1 MMKKITTLHIAAA
14 VSQSDQTAIT
24 KTRIETRTAARGRHT
39 RRASDHVEITMMKKA
54 LAERNHHHL
63 DRVDVIT
70 IEIEAVREMRGST
83 KKSRLLE
90 VGGTMMTMKVG
101 QVGVVMM
108 MKVSQ
113 ANEEA
118 MRRMKAGQVDVITM
132 MTVGQ
137 VGGNMMMTVGLVG
150 VIMMTNRPP
159 EVGEVV
165 IIMMTGTGTE
175 LGIGMTGLADG
186 IMMIGIKMIK
196 TIEKVKKCKLMI
208 LASIFVCSL

>member
-1 MMKKITTLHIAAA
+1 MMRKITTLHIAAV

-24 KTRIETRTAARGRHT
+24 KTRIETRTAARGRHI
-39 RRASDHVEITMMKKA
+39 RRASDHVVITMMKKE
-54 LAERNHHHL
+54 AERNHHHL
-63 DRVDVIT
+63 DRVDEIT

-83 KKSRLLE
+83 KKNHLLE

-137 VGGNMMMTVGLVG
+137 VGGIMMMIVGQVG
-150 VIMMTNRPP
+150 VIMMTKRPP
-159 EVGEVV
+159 EVAEVV
-165 IIMMTGTGTE
+165 IIMMIGIGTE
-175 LGIGMTGLADG
+175 TGIGMTGLADG

-208 LASIFVCSL
+208 LASIPVCSL

>member
-14 VSQSDQTAIT
+14 VSPSDQTAIT

-39 RRASDHVEITMMKKA
+39 RRASDHVEITMMKKE
-54 LAERNHHHL
+54 AERNHPRL
-63 DRVDVIT
+63 DQVDVIT

-83 KKSRLLE
+83 KKNHLLE

-137 VGGNMMMTVGLVG
+137 VGGIMMMKVGQVG

-165 IIMMTGTGTE
+165 IIMMIGIGTE
-175 LGIGMTGLADG
+175 TGIGMTGLADG

-208 LASIFVCSL
+208 LASIPVCSL

>member
-1 MMKKITTLHIAAA
+1 MMKKITTLHIAAV
-14 VSQSDQTAIT
+14 VSQSDPTAIT

-39 RRASDHVEITMMKKA
+39 RRASDHAEITMMKKEP
-54 LAERNHHHL
+54 ERNHPRL
-63 DRVDVIT
+63 DQVDVIT

-83 KKSRLLE
+83 KKNHLLE

-137 VGGNMMMTVGLVG
+137 VGGIMMMKVGQVG

-165 IIMMTGTGTE
+165 IIMKKGKVAE
-175 LGIGMTGLADG
+175 KK
-186 IMMIGIKMIK
+186 IM
-196 TIEKVKKCKLMI
+196 KKGQ
-208 LASIFVCSL
+208 VGRN

>member
-14 VSQSDQTAIT
+14 VSPSDPTAIT

-39 RRASDHVEITMMKKA
+39 RRASDHVEITMMKKE
-54 LAERNHHHL
+54 AERNHPRL
-63 DRVDVIT
+63 DQVDVIT

-83 KKSRLLE
+83 KKNHLLE

-101 QVGVVMM
+101 Q
-108 MKVSQ
+108 
-113 ANEEA
+113 
-118 MRRMKAGQVDVITM
+118 
-132 MTVGQ
+132 
-137 VGGNMMMTVGLVG
+137 VG

-165 IIMMTGTGTE
+165 IIMMIGIGTE
-175 LGIGMTGLADG
+175 TGIGMTGLADG
-186 IMMIGIKMIK
+186 IMTIGIKMIK

-208 LASIFVCSL
+208 LASIPVCSL

>member
-1 MMKKITTLHIAAA
+1 MKKITTLHIAAV
-14 VSQSDQTAIT
+14 VSPSDQTAIT
-24 KTRIETRTAARGRHT
+24 KTRIETRTAARGRLT
-39 RRASDHVEITMMKKA
+39 RRASDHVEITMMKKE
-54 LAERNHHHL
+54 AERNHPRL
-63 DRVDVIT
+63 DQVDVIT

-83 KKSRLLE
+83 KKNHLLE

-118 MRRMKAGQVDVITM
+118 MRRMKVGLVDVITM

-137 VGGNMMMTVGLVG
+137 VGGIMMMKVGQVG

-165 IIMMTGTGTE
+165 IIMMIGIGTE
-175 LGIGMTGLADG
+175 TGIGMTGLADG

-208 LASIFVCSL
+208 LASIPVCSL